1 VTLRT
6 TRHVLLALMA
16 IVGAALLVASVGSG
30 ASGKHK
36 RGGTLKLISAG
47 DTDSV
52 DPGRTYYSFGW
63 QILSSVNRTLYGI
76 PANSL
81 KTVPD
86 LAAGPPKIS
95 GDGKTVTVR
104 IKSGVRFGPP
114 VNREVTAADVKYAIE
129 RSFSSS
135 VPNGYVYTYFVD
147 IVGAPTQPPKTPKPI
162 RGIQTPD
169 KQTLVLKLK
178 APSTTL
184 VGALVM
190 TNTAPVP
197 KEYAAKY
204 DSKTTSDYGFH
215 QVASGP
221 YMFEAD
227 TSGNIKGKGYTPGKQ
242 MRLVRNPNWSPK
254 TDYRPAYVDAIEVR
268 EGFADTTVGVRQILN
283 GSADGATDYAML
295 PASVIKQVAT
305 NPKYKDN
312 FYTWSN
318 GTAYVV
324 INTTKGP
331 FDDVDVRRAVSYV
344 LDKNA
349 MRLAQGGAVTGSI
362 ATHFIGPD
370 FKGRGFEA
378 GGGFQYDPYRSA
390 NSSGNLAKAK
400 AQMRK
405 AGYASG
411 MYDGP
416 PVTAIVA
423 NSTPSPDQA
432 KIMAAS
438 FAKIGIKV
446 NLKAVSL
453 DAMVTKFC
461 VVPKN
466 EPELCPSIVWIA
478 DFKDPVTVL
487 DPTFNGKN
495 IVPSGNVNMSLL
507 NDPMINAAMER
518 AKRIVND
525 QARYAAWGKIDKMIM
540 QTAAVIPWLWT
551 NAPNVVSD
559 RIVPGKLLWN
569 GGLLDLSATS
579 IK

>member
-1 VTLRT
+1 
-6 TRHVLLALMA
+6 M
-16 IVGAALLVASVGSG
+16 
-30 ASGKHK
+30 
-36 RGGTLKLISAG
+36 
-47 DTDSV
+47 
-52 DPGRTYYSFGW
+52 
-63 QILSSVNRTLYGI
+63 
-76 PANSL
+76 
-81 KTVPD
+81 
-86 LAAGPPKIS
+86 
-95 GDGKTVTVR
+95 
-104 IKSGVRFGPP
+104 
-114 VNREVTAADVKYAIE
+114 
-129 RSFSSS
+129 
-135 VPNGYVYTYFVD
+135 
-147 IVGAPTQPPKTPKPI
+147 
-162 RGIQTPD
+162 
-169 KQTLVLKLK
+169 
-178 APSTTL
+178 
-184 VGALVM
+184 
-190 TNTAPVP
+190 
-197 KEYAAKY
+197 
-204 DSKTTSDYGFH
+204 
-215 QVASGP
+215 
-221 YMFEAD
+221 
-227 TSGNIKGKGYTPGKQ
+227 
-242 MRLVRNPNWSPK
+242 
-254 TDYRPAYVDAIEVR
+254 
-268 EGFADTTVGVRQILN
+268 RQILN

-324 INTTKGP
+324 INTTKKP
-331 FDDVDVRRAVSYV
+331 FDDVDVRRAISYV

-405 AGYASG
+405 AGFASG

-446 NLKAVSL
+446 NLKLVSL
-453 DAMVTKFC
+453 DAMFTKFC

-466 EPELCPSIVWIA
+466 EPELCPSVAWIA
-478 DFKDPVTVL
+478 DFKDPVTML

-495 IVPSGNVNMSLL
+495 IVPSDNVNMSLL
-507 NDPMINAAMER
+507 NDPKINAAMER

>member
-1 VTLRT
+1 MALRT
-6 TRHVLLALMA
+6 TRHVLLALTA

-30 ASGKHK
+30 ASGQHK

-135 VPNGYVYTYFVD
+135 VPNGYVYTYFAD

-169 KQTLVLKLK
+169 KHTLVLKLK

-204 DSKTTSDYGFH
+204 DSKAASDYGFH

-324 INTTKGP
+324 INTTKKP
-331 FDDVDVRRAVSYV
+331 FDDVDVRRAISYV

-405 AGYASG
+405 AGFASG

-438 FAKIGIKV
+438 FAKIGIEV
-446 NLKAVSL
+446 NLKVVSL

-466 EPELCPSIVWIA
+466 EPELCPSLAWIA
-478 DFKDPVTVL
+478 DFKDPVTML

-507 NDPMINAAMER
+507 NDPKINAAMER

-569 GGLLDLSATS
+569 GGLLDLSSTS